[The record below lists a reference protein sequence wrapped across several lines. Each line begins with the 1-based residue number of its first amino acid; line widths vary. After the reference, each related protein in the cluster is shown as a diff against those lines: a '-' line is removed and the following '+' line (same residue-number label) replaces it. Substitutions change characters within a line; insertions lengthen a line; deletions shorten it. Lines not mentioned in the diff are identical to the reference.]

1 MIDACSSAEM
11 LVGVAALVAST
22 SRMATVADHAME
34 LLRHDRA
41 AVQPL
46 ERRILLV
53 HDSPG
58 VMLVLA
64 AALDHLGV
72 PVDRAHSVA
81 EARVLA
87 RRHRPLVAVLDY
99 DLGPGQ
105 PSGIAL
111 AREIGR
117 GPHVV
122 IVTGHADLD
131 RLVALARDIRAEVLP
146 LALDIDHPALVELVR
161 GYLAETQ

>member
-1 MIDACSSAEM
+1 MIDVCSSAEM

-22 SRMATVADHAME
+22 ARMTSVADRALEM
-34 LLRHDRA
+34 LRQDRA
-41 AVQPL
+41 AVPRL
-46 ERRILLV
+46 ERRVLLV

-58 VMLVLA
+58 VMLALGD
-64 AALDHLGV
+64 ALDRLGV

-81 EARVLA
+81 EARVMA

-99 DLGPGQ
+99 DLGQNQ

-111 AREIGR
+111 ARELGR

-131 RLVALARDIRAEVLP
+131 RLVELARDIRAEVLP
-146 LALDIDHPALVELVR
+146 LTLDIDHPALVDLVR
-161 GYLAETQ
+161 EYLSEAA